1 MKNQSNE
8 ILTRELAK
16 QSVNSLG
23 SPSFKQLFSN
33 LKARRSLVSKP
44 SKGDIENESMLL
56 VNGDFLIH
64 PRKLV
69 VRKLQRGTLLGQV
82 MYTNGINFFIP
93 KLGNVLN
100 KKYEVIRSSD
110 LRVKAYAKKDGDLG
124 SKFPSYPS
132 GIWEYD
138 DHKEVIGVQVSDL
151 PIVIQIIESNGG
163 KIDSKLKKPTDTK
176 MSKSQKINLILI
188 YSLLIYVIFRIIV
201 LTARPIK

>member
-1 MKNQSNE
+1 MSKKSNE
-8 ILTRELAK
+8 LLTRELTK
-16 QSVNSLG
+16 QSVSSLG
-23 SPSFKQLFSN
+23 SPSFKRLFSN
-33 LKARRSLVSKP
+33 LKTRRSLVSTP
-44 SKGDIENESMLL
+44 SIEDIENESMLL

-69 VRKLQRGTLLGQV
+69 VRKLKRGTLLGQV
-82 MYTNGINFFIP
+82 MYTNGVNFFIP
-93 KLGNVLN
+93 KLGNLLN
-100 KKYEVIRSSD
+100 KKYEVIRSSE
-110 LRVKAYAKKDGDLG
+110 LRVKAYTIKDGDLG
-124 SKFPSYPS
+124 SKFPSYPT

-163 KIDSKLKKPTDTK
+163 KIDTRLKKPTNTK